1 MRSRCIIVGLI
12 YLIMLSAVTPCFGDK
27 CRGDI
32 DGDGAVDGSDVAEMA
47 SDFGNPGCP
56 VKTIKYIKCEGTLST
71 GGRWCD
77 NADGTVTDMTT
88 GLIWL
93 KNAGWGGRKAWMEY
107 DFNDAHTRAG
117 TLANGTGGL
126 NDGSVVGQWRL
137 PTVGELIGI
146 TQEPEAVS
154 LSKPRWFT
162 GLPQSDGDYWS
173 STTVAGSPASAWLVD
188 WKTGSVSKLNKRS
201 KYYFVWPVRG
211 SN

>member
-32 DGDGAVDGSDVAEMA
+32 DGDGAVDGGDVAEMA

-56 VKTIKYIKCEGTLST
+56 VKTIKYIKCEGALST

-154 LSKPRWFT
+154 AFTPRWFN
-162 GLPQSDGDYWS
+162 GLRSDYYWS
-173 STTVAGSPASAWLVD
+173 STTVADSSTSAWLVD
-188 WKTGSVSKLNKRS
+188 MDYGKGGKRNKSKY
-201 KYYFVWPVRG
+201 YYFVWPVRG
-211 SN
+211 GN